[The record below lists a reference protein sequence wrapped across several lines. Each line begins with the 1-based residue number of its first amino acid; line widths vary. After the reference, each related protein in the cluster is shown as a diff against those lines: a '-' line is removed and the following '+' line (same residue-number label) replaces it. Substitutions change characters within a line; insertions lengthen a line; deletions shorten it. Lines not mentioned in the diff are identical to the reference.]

1 MAVWLAFFQVAI
13 IIMNYTVATSI
24 STGGNELAAF
34 YNPATGYM
42 YGTTNQMNA
51 SGLQSDTQAAATD
64 LSGTQ
69 GSSQGLFGWF
79 NAQFQG
85 FFKALG
91 PFLQILNG
99 IVNGVSIM
107 IQNFGAG
114 GDGANTSPD
123 AVVQR
128 ASMKGIGD
136 AVQTCMWIIYGYAVF
151 QILSGRGGKE
161 AN

>member
-1 MAVWLAFFQVAI
+1 MKAVDMAVWLAFFQVAI

-107 IQNFGAG
+107 IQNFGG
-114 GDGANTSPD
+114 
-123 AVVQR
+123 

-151 QILSGRGGKE
+151 QIMSGRGGKE